1 NIAEDN
7 ALAKELLADP
17 KGISERDM
25 LVDLSMQDLS
35 LICESESMSVPVYK
49 QIEKYEHLMHMVSEV
64 TATLMNSKSRIDALV
79 ACMPAGTVARAPKIR
94 AMHMIK
100 NIESTKRGFY
110 AGGIGYITY
119 NHDIN
124 LAISIR
130 SLVIKDEIAHL
141 QTGAG
146 IVKDS
151 IPEKEYEETLHK

>member
-1 NIAEDN
+1 DA
-7 ALAKELLADP
+7 AT
-17 KGISERDM
+17 R
-25 LVDLSMQDLS
+25 S
-35 LICESESMSVPVYK
+35 LMK
-49 QIEKYEHLMHMVSEV
+49 
-64 TATLMNSKSRIDALV
+64 NKSRINALI
-79 ACMPAGTVARAPKIR
+79 ACMPAGTVSGAPKIR
-94 AMHMIK
+94 DMQMIK

-151 IPEKEYEETLHK
+151 IPDKEYEETLHKARSIIELTT

>member
-1 NIAEDN
+1 FYTF
-7 ALAKELLADP
+7 
-17 KGISERDM
+17 ISC
-25 LVDLSMQDLS
+25 LPP
-35 LICESESMSVPVYK
+35 CT
-49 QIEKYEHLMHMVSEV
+49 VS
-64 TATLMNSKSRIDALV
+64 S
-79 ACMPAGTVARAPKIR
+79 APKLR
-94 AMHMIK
+94 AMQIIN
-100 NIESTKRGFY
+100 NILSTKRRLF

-151 IPEKEYEETLHK
+151 IPEKEYEETLHKARSLMELTK